1 MDIIKAMPGQENP
14 GFAQLPRNLYPADSP
29 WYPESETVNQEAL
42 AATYVVMADDRP
54 LARAARYHGDAMDWE
69 GRRMALLGYW
79 ECVEQQEVAAMLLA
93 EVAKDARAAGADYL
107 LGPMNGSTWDSYR
120 FSTSHDFPNFLLEP
134 YHHLY
139 YVQQFRDAGFEVV
152 SRYTSNIDTELACDW
167 PQVFDKER
175 EFADRNIRIR
185 PIDVSRLADE
195 LEALH
200 PFIDGTFSGNFL
212 YSPIS
217 RSRFLEKYL
226 AAAAI
231 IDPDFVLIAEDADR
245 RPVGF
250 VFSYPDAHNRR
261 GGSLIIKTLAR
272 AGGRHYAG
280 LGHVLANRVIR
291 VARQRGFRS
300 VVHAFIIEQ
309 GDATLVSGNFAGRP
323 YKEYVLLGKPL

>member
-1 MDIIKAMPGQENP
+1 MDISKATPGEEIP
-14 GFAQLPRNLYPADSP
+14 GFYELPRALYPAGGP
-29 WYPESETVNQEAL
+29 RHLGTEAVNPDGL
-42 AATYVVMADDRP
+42 AATYLVMADGKP
-54 LARAARYHGDAMDWE
+54 LARAARYRADRLDWE
-69 GRRMALLGYW
+69 GRRVALVGYY
-79 ECVEQQEVAAMLLA
+79 ECVERQDVAEALLA
-93 EVAKDARAAGADYL
+93 AVEEDARADGADYL
-107 LGPMNGSTWDSYR
+107 VGPMNGSTWDDYR

-139 YVQQFRDAGFEVV
+139 YIQQFQDAGFGVI

-175 EFADRNIRIR
+175 EFADNGVRIR
-185 PIDVSRLADE
+185 PIDTARLADE

-200 PFIDGTFSGNFL
+200 PFIDETFSGNFL
-212 YSPIS
+212 YSPIPK
-217 RSRFLEKYL
+217 SRFVEKYR
-226 AAAAI
+226 AAAPI
-231 IDPDFVLIAEDADR
+231 IDTDFVLIAEDADR

-250 VFSYPDAHNRR
+250 VFSYPDAYNRR

-272 AGGRHYAG
+272 ASGKRFAG

-291 VARQRGFRS
+291 VARQRGYRS
-300 VVHAFIIEQ
+300 VVHAFIIER